1 MKLLRLPSSAFH
13 QIRRCLA
20 PLLAAGTLLLPMAVA
35 AQQGVDADTITLGH
49 SGALSGPLSELNKEY
64 LAGANLYFNQ
74 TNERGGINGRRIRL
88 VTLDD
93 AYDPNKAA
101 ENVQRLIEQHQ
112 VFALFACFGT
122 GPSLKAVP
130 IATAAKV
137 PFFAPYT
144 GAEALREP
152 QNPYVFHV
160 RASYRQEIEKMV
172 DHLTKLG
179 VQSIGVVHHAD
190 PFGQA
195 GLDAATAALAK
206 RGLAPS
212 VVAPISSSGGDA
224 ADTVRKITAAN
235 PAALI
240 MVTAGNSSAAF
251 LRALQQ
257 SGSQPMLYGLSV
269 ISSTQLIREL
279 GEKAHGLVIAQVMPS
294 PFRIDYPFV
303 RDYRQAAEKAG
314 VAYSYA
320 SLEGYLAARSF
331 GEALRRAGR
340 DLNRDR
346 LIAALENMGD
356 WDAGGM
362 RLAFS
367 PRRHVAL
374 DFVDL
379 SVISRGN
386 FNR

>member
-1 MKLLRLPSSAFH
+1 MTSLRLPALF
-13 QIRRCLA
+13 RRGLA
-20 PLLAAGTLLLPMAVA
+20 SLLAVA
-35 AQQGVDADTITLGH
+35 ATCGAPAAFAQQGVDADAITLGH
-49 SGALSGPLSELNKEY
+49 TGALSGPLAELNKEY

-88 VTLDD
+88 LTLDD

-101 ENVQRLIEQHQ
+101 ENAQRLIEQHQ

-122 GPSLKAVP
+122 GPSLKVVP
-130 IATAAKV
+130 LAAAAKV

-152 QNPYVFHV
+152 LNPYVFHV
-160 RASYRQEIEKMV
+160 RASYRQEVEKAV

-179 VQSIGVVHHAD
+179 VKSIGVVHHAD

-195 GLDAATAALAK
+195 GLDAAVASLAK
-206 RGLAPS
+206 RNLTPA
-212 VVAPISSSGGDA
+212 VVAPIASSGADA
-224 ADTVRKITAAN
+224 ADTVKKVAAAN
-235 PAALI
+235 PAAVI
-240 MVTAGNSSAAF
+240 MITAGNSSAAL

-294 PFRIDYPFV
+294 PFRVDYPFV

-314 VAYSYA
+314 IAYSYA

-331 GEALRRAGR
+331 GEAVRRAGR
-340 DLNRDR
+340 DLTREK
-346 LIAALENMGD
+346 LISALENMGD

-362 RLAFS
+362 RMAFS
-367 PRRHVAL
+367 PRRHVGM
-374 DFVDL
+374 DYVDL
-379 SVISRGN
+379 TVISRGN
-386 FNR
+386 FTR